1 MCWCL
6 VLLYCVST
14 NYTQSLGRVDQPL
27 EEDFKVLFREQG
39 DYRKNIEYTYN
50 GWHKNCYSIHEFTSK
65 PCEML
70 FIILYGIHVD
80 IIL

>member
-27 EEDFKVLFREQG
+27 QEDSEILFREQG
-39 DYRKNIEYTYN
+39 GYRKNDEYTYN
-50 GWHKNCYSIHEFTSK
+50 GWFRIVIVFMNS
-65 PCEML
+65 L
-70 FIILYGIHVD
+70 VD
-80 IIL
+80 LMKYYL